1 VIAGA
6 PCLVTDDEDAG
17 RALAARVFELYGALP
32 SYRAMLDRE
41 QWASPAHA
49 AVVGDEAA
57 VTAELARYRDA
68 GATDFAAVEFDKDP
82 AASRRTRELL
92 ASLNG

>member
-1 VIAGA
+1 
-6 PCLVTDDEDAG
+6 
-17 RALAARVFELYGALP
+17 
-32 SYRAMLDRE
+32 MLDRE
-41 QWASPAHA
+41 QWPTPAHA

-68 GATDFAAVEFDKDP
+68 GVTDFAAVEFDTDP

-92 ASLNG
+92 ASLSA